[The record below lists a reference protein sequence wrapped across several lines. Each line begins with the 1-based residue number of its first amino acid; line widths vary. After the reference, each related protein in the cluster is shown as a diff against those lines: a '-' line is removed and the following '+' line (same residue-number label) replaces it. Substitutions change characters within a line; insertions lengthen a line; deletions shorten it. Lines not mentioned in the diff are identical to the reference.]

1 MMYLRFAPK
10 EKRVAYAPSL
20 GRNYI
25 PNYNRRILKKY
36 ISDVPCVSVRED
48 EGHCLIK
55 ELTGRDATVVADPT
69 LLMRSNEWDRLKAEV
84 DLPDKYVLCY
94 FLDDPSADVKTAICK
109 FAKGSD
115 LNIVVLGKLG
125 AIDYPTDR
133 IYKPTAGPGE
143 FLTISSK
150 AQMIITDSYHGMLFA
165 INYHKKFWSVER
177 SYSQFDQS
185 SRQLTILSRLGIK
198 NRYVKKN
205 FNFTDAEIDYNA
217 VQTKIDVFVAYSMN
231 FLKNSLEK

>member
-1 MMYLRFAPK
+1 
-10 EKRVAYAPSL
+10 
-20 GRNYI
+20 
-25 PNYNRRILKKY
+25 
-36 ISDVPCVSVRED
+36 
-48 EGHCLIK
+48 
-55 ELTGRDATVVADPT
+55 
-69 LLMRSNEWDRLKAEV
+69 
-84 DLPDKYVLCY
+84 
-94 FLDDPSADVKTAICK
+94 
-109 FAKGSD
+109 
-115 LNIVVLGKLG
+115 
-125 AIDYPTDR
+125 
-133 IYKPTAGPGE
+133 
-143 FLTISSK
+143 
-150 AQMIITDSYHGMLFA
+150 MIITDSYHGMLFA